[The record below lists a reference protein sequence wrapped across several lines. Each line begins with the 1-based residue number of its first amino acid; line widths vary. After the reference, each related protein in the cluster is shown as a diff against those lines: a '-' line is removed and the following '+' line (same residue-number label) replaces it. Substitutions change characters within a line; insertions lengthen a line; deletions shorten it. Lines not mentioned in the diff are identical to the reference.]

1 MSADTVVAAV
11 GTFFAAV
18 AALVSS
24 RYAKQSSEAGRDA
37 VEELERSRLLA
48 ERERRR
54 EDLVGEL
61 IEQLVPFVWRQGLM
75 PQDQYQQ
82 EWERGTVLLR
92 QSLVGFGQDEL
103 VECRGIAREGGRRV
117 YEASRIGQARWE
129 INAALAAPPVR
140 TIRATLLH
148 SPSAQPR
155 PGSGHPV
162 SGISLARGI

>member
-54 EDLVGEL
+54 EHVIRVGEL
-61 IEQLVPFVWRQGLM
+61 IEQLVPFVWRQCPRISTSRNGKGA
-75 PQDQYQQ
+75 
-82 EWERGTVLLR
+82 R
-92 QSLVGFGQDEL
+92 SCFGN
-103 VECRGIAREGGRRV
+103 RSW
-117 YEASRIGQARWE
+117 ASDK
-129 INAALAAPPVR
+129 
-140 TIRATLLH
+140 T
-148 SPSAQPR
+148 S
-155 PGSGHPV
+155 
-162 SGISLARGI
+162 